1 MIQSIKKFAV
11 LPATLLLA
19 QAVHAANID
28 SYEFSKKAKDATSYT
43 AEFNQS
49 VYEQLN
55 FADMSDYEKADRGF
69 IAPLKNKGLIKGVAD
84 VPAMQYMQG
93 KAAPASVNPSLWRHA
108 QLVNRGGLYEVLPDK
123 IYQVRGNDLSNLT
136 IIETDNGIIFYDLE
150 YSALS
155 LKDAYDLYAE
165 YRGEKELKAIIISH
179 SHIDHYGGIEG
190 VVDAGLAT
198 SEEIRNGELPIYVPE
213 GFVEHAVGENVLY
226 GNIMG
231 RRATYQYGFMLPK
244 EEKGFVTAALGPLV
258 VPPRSG
264 LPTSVVEITPE
275 DEGQLLN
282 IDGVNFEFYLT
293 PETEAPSEMAFMI
306 PEWGALTMGEN
317 INHLQHNVYTMR
329 GAEIRDAG
337 QWGKYMHDAV
347 VRWGDN
353 AKVLFGPHTWPEWG
367 QEDVVNYLK
376 DQRDIYKAINDQT
389 NRMANYGYRPRDI
402 AANIEIPE
410 AVMNKWHNRD
420 YYGQFENNVIAT
432 YVRNLGWFNA
442 NPTELARHTDTDTG
456 KRYVESFG
464 GEKVVIEKALG
475 YFQEGDYKFTVQ
487 LLNHIV
493 AYNEDNEKANMLM
506 ADAFEQLGYQEESA
520 LARNWYLT
528 AAKELRDD
536 NLLPQAV
543 NTASADVLKA
553 IPSELM
559 MDFFATR
566 IVPQR
571 SVEEGR
577 IAFVFN
583 LNGEKFGIEIE
594 NGVMNSAPDY
604 TPKGSLGTVTTDNI
618 SLFAVMDGKLTLE
631 DARTSAAVEQ
641 EGRSDFFKQF
651 LSVLDRDIPNQF
663 NLIQPRLN
671 ENL

>member
-1 MIQSIKKFAV
+1 MIQSLKKFAV

-28 SYEFSKKAKDATSYT
+28 SYDFSKESKAATSYT
-43 AEFNQS
+43 AEANKA
-49 VYEQLN
+49 VYDQLN
-55 FADMSDYEKADRGF
+55 FADKSDFANADRGF
-69 IAPLKNKGLIKGVAD
+69 IAPLKNNGLIEGIAD
-84 VPAMQYMQG
+84 VPAMQFMQG
-93 KAAPASVNPSLWRHA
+93 KESAESVNPSLWRHA
-108 QLVNRGGLYEVLPDK
+108 QLVNRGGLYEVLPNK

-165 YRGEKELKAIIISH
+165 HRGEKELKAIIISH
-179 SHIDHYGGIEG
+179 SHLDHYGGIEG

-198 SEEIRNGELPIYVPE
+198 SDEIKNGELPIYVPE
-213 GFVEHAVGENVLY
+213 GFVKHAVGENVLY

-231 RRATYQYGFMLPK
+231 RRAVYQYGFTLPK
-244 EEKGFVTAALGPLV
+244 NEQGFVTAALGPLV
-258 VPPRSG
+258 VAPRNG
-264 LPTSVVEITPE
+264 LPTNVKEITPE
-275 DEGQLLN
+275 MEGKLLN

-306 PEWGALTMGEN
+306 PEWGAVTMGEN
-317 INHLQHNVYTMR
+317 INHLQHNVYSMR
-329 GAEIRDAG
+329 GAQIRDAG
-337 QWGKYMHDAV
+337 KWGKYMHDFV
-347 VRWGDN
+347 VRWGDK
-353 AKVLFGPHTWPEWG
+353 AEVLFGPHTWPEWG
-367 QEDVVNYLK
+367 QEDVVSYLK

-442 NPTELARHTDTDTG
+442 NPTELARHTDADSG

-464 GEKVVIEKALG
+464 GEKIVVEKALD
-475 YFQEGDYKFTVQ
+475 YFKKGDYKFTVQ
-487 LLNHIV
+487 LLNNIV
-493 AYNEDNEKANMLM
+493 AYNKSNEKANMLM
-506 ADAFEQLGYQEESA
+506 ADAFEQLGFQEESS

-528 AAKELRDD
+528 AALELRNDKM
-536 NLLPQAV
+536 LPQAV

-553 IPSELM
+553 IPSDLM

-571 SVEEGR
+571 SVDEGR
-577 IAFVFN
+577 IAFVFD
-583 LNGEKFGIEIE
+583 LNGEKFGVEVE
-594 NGVMNSAPDY
+594 NGVLNSYKDY
-604 TPKGSLGTVTTDNI
+604 TPKGSMGTVTTDNT
-618 SLFAVMDGKLTLE
+618 SLFAVMGGKVTLAEALKSDMIKEDGR
-631 DARTSAAVEQ
+631 D
-641 EGRSDFFKQF
+641 GFFKQF
-651 LSVLDRDIPNQF
+651 LSVLDNKIPNQF
-663 NLIQPRLN
+663 NLVQPRLN